1 LRPYVKALRKE
12 DGRDKFTRGTEENE
26 VVENYSVKEFFLPT
40 LSKGTTHGTFVIDD
54 GNIPNTSKYLANIF
68 VKRAAAS
75 LHMSESEFN
84 GVYNPIVRLEKIGNS
99 NSYQL
104 TILMQYSQGENGK
117 VIQLEPYRY
126 TFTPEEGSMP
136 YSVLD
141 SFFDFVT
148 ANTSGLT

>member
-1 LRPYVKALRKE
+1 
-12 DGRDKFTRGTEENE
+12 
-26 VVENYSVKEFFLPT
+26 
-40 LSKGTTHGTFVIDD
+40 VIDD

-68 VKRAAAS
+68 GKRAAAS

-84 GVYNPIVRLEKIGNS
+84 GVYNPIVRLEKVGNS